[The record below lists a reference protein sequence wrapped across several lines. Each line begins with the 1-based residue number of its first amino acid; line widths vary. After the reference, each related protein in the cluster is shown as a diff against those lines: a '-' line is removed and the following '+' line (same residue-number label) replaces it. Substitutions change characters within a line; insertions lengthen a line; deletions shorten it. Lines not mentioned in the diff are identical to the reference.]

1 MKRLLIACSSFAL
14 LSAVPLRCAYDP
26 HAPLTFD
33 LQAARY
39 ELGFAVPPSELV
51 AVAGAQAELEQALH
65 WSRERC
71 PECTLLGV
79 GEGVV
84 SIDLGPELQARWNN
98 ADVREM
104 AGGWTNAFA
113 GTRDVGGTARVL
125 VRKYT
130 NRLSQ
135 ERLMRFN
142 PHGEFAPILWADTK
156 RVEPRIYS
164 SFDWGMGVLF
174 AVAAF
179 VLVIGT
185 GQRKEGAV
193 T

>member
-1 MKRLLIACSSFAL
+1 MRRFLIACGSLAV

-26 HAPLTFD
+26 RAPLTLD

-39 ELGFAVPPSELV
+39 ELGFALPPSELV
-51 AVAGAQAELEQALH
+51 AVSGSQTELEQALR
-65 WSRERC
+65 WSRDRC

-84 SIDLGPELQARWNN
+84 SIQLGPDLRTRWNST
-98 ADVREM
+98 DVREI

-130 NRLSQ
+130 NRLSA
-135 ERLMRFN
+135 ESLMRPN

-156 RVEPRIYS
+156 RVEPRIYT
-164 SFDWGMGVLF
+164 SFDWGIGVLL

-179 VLVIGT
+179 VLLIGT
-185 GQRKEGAV
+185 GQRKEGAA

>member
-14 LSAVPLRCAYDP
+14 LSAVPLRCVYDP
-26 HAPLTFD
+26 RAPLTFD

-39 ELGFAVPPSELV
+39 ELGFALPRSELV
-51 AVAGAQAELEQALH
+51 AVAGAHEELEKALR

-84 SIDLGPELQARWNN
+84 SIQLGPELRARFTN
-98 ADVREM
+98 ADVREI

-130 NRLSQ
+130 NRLSK
-135 ERLMRFN
+135 EGLMQFN
-142 PHGEFAPILWADTK
+142 PRGEFAPILWADTK

-179 VLVIGT
+179 VLVLGRA
-185 GQRKEGAV
+185 QRKDSAA